1 MNIFEPIAN
10 IGKYCE
16 VLKEIKGPMDISI
29 LTIFIAFITS
39 WNFRK
44 GKEAQKLSILQTLV
58 GTYIL
63 GFSGSSLINIML
75 GQPFTWLNGN
85 IIFYYTFFAV
95 TIHYTISDEEYVQFE
110 KILNFLQLPIQIIDS
125 INKANT
131 IINTIEKSKLIIGST
146 SYIGVIICGT
156 IGGSGS
162 SIISDIM
169 NINNSEIFTL
179 KKPDILKNSST
190 VFNFSAL
197 SSCVIIILDLYCHNV
212 PSYSSIKFAV
222 IFLVITFIK
231 ISNNFNKKYINH
243 EKAL

>member
-1 MNIFEPIAN
+1 MDIFEPIAN

-16 VLKEIKGPMDISI
+16 VLKGIKGPLDSSI
-29 LTIFIAFITS
+29 VTIFIAFITS

-44 GKEAQKLSILQTLV
+44 GKDTQRLSLLQTLI
-58 GTYIL
+58 GTYVL

-75 GQPFTWLNGN
+75 GQPFTWLSGN
-85 IIFYYTFFAV
+85 IIFYYTLFAI
-95 TIHYTISDEEYVQFE
+95 TIQYIISDEEYIQFD
-110 KILNFLQLPIQIIDS
+110 KFLNFLQLPIQIIDS

-131 IINTIEKSKLIIGST
+131 IINTIEKSKVIIGSN
-146 SYIGVIICGT
+146 SYIGIVICGT

-162 SIISDIM
+162 SIISDIL

-179 KKPDILKNSST
+179 KKPDILKNPST

-197 SSCVIIILDLYCHNV
+197 SSFIVIILDLYYHKV
-212 PSYSSIKFAV
+212 PSYSNIKFAA

-231 ISNNFNKKYINH
+231 ITTNFNKKYFNN